1 MEAKIFQIGDQ
12 VNYQILSHR
21 ILVKIVG
28 TQETLTG
35 TKYQIE
41 SIAQPDQR
49 FNSGNWVNP
58 KNLSRVDL
66 GTVDR
71 KPPQTLGFNIFL
83 AGGSQD

>member
-41 SIAQPDQR
+41 SIDQPDKQ
-49 FNSGNWVNP
+49 FTSGNWVNP
-58 KNLSRVDL
+58 KNLTRVDL
-66 GTVDR
+66 GTGDQ
-71 KPPQTLGFNIFL
+71 KPTQTLGFNIFL

>member
-1 MEAKIFQIGDQ
+1 MEDKIFQIGDQ
-12 VNYQILSHR
+12 VNYQILSNR

-28 TQETLTG
+28 TQETSVG

-66 GTVDR
+66 GTGDQ
-71 KPPQTLGFNIFL
+71 KPTQTLGFNIFL
-83 AGGSQD
+83 AGGSRD